1 MATFEPAIQ
10 NTLVWEGGYANNP
23 HDSGGE
29 TYRGIARN
37 KWPAWDGW
45 TQVDSYKSQP
55 NFPHNLDSDSN
66 LLASVIQFYRINFW
80 KYDAIEQQNVADKIF
95 DLAVNVGSGHA
106 HKIAQIAAG
115 VTADG
120 VLGPNTIN
128 AINAHPNGSLLPL
141 IVIAAENYH
150 RAIVN
155 THPEDAAFLRGWLRR
170 DDAIES

>member
-80 KYDAIEQQNVADKIF
+80 KYNAIEQQNVADKIF
-95 DLAVNVGSGHA
+95 DIAVNVGSGHA

-155 THPEDAAFLRGWLRR
+155 THPEDAVFLKGWLRR